1 MILGFNIS
9 FQKWVVNEVLYTKEE
24 QPLMAATTLSINS
37 NFLTDNQVRYFI
49 HVLLTYTVVLSQP
62 TTPQNKKRK
71 RARTWLVVEE
81 EHLFSEQKRITTD
94 AVYQTPLL
102 FILLL
107 FYQATRVVFVAEHCK
122 ASSLS
127 HVVLIAFKNISL
139 LNKRRLEIGSLI
151 LSIN

>member
-1 MILGFNIS
+1 M
-9 FQKWVVNEVLYTKEE
+9 NEVLYTKEE

-94 AVYQTPLL
+94 AVDQTPLL

-107 FYQATRVVFVAEHCK
+107 FFKQLVWFRCRALQGLFAFTRCFDSIQKHKFVKQKKIRDRE
-122 ASSLS
+122 
-127 HVVLIAFKNISL
+127 LIFVY
-139 LNKRRLEIGSLI
+139 
-151 LSIN
+151 